1 MRCRYNGEHIVLLI
15 QSNSL
20 GEVPTTRLVAGARA
34 AATLVTAL
42 GEFDTAWLGG
52 ALSTSQSLASEGLRF
67 KVYGQLF

>member
-1 MRCRYNGEHIVLLI
+1 MRCRYKGEHIVLLI

-20 GEVPTTRLVAGARA
+20 GDPTTRLVAGARA